1 MNYDYIIVGSGLA
14 SVMFAEQLRLHNKS
28 FIVISNRSQQA
39 SVVAS
44 GLYNPVVL
52 KRFTAT
58 WNAAAHLESAIPKY
72 VELEQLLGYK
82 LDHVL
87 PIHRV
92 FNSVK
97 EQNNWFLACDKPVLT
112 NFLNPEIIPNTNSA
126 VKAPFGF
133 GAVNFTGRID
143 TQLLIESYREFLLKR
158 NQYIEETFEYIDV
171 KDNREGVE
179 YRTLKARKIVFT
191 EGFGV
196 HKNPYFKYLPL
207 EGTKGEL
214 ITIHAPTLKL
224 VVILKSSI
232 FVIPMGED
240 RYLVGSTYEWT
251 DKTNEPTQKSKIEL
265 IEKLERLIGCDY
277 EIVDQRAGIR
287 PTVVDRRPLVGQHP
301 SHKNMH
307 VLNGLGTRGV
317 LVAPSMAKALYDS
330 IEKGASLPAEIDIS
344 RFVAVFS

>member
-14 SVMFAEQLRLHNKS
+14 SIMFAEQLRLHNKS

-72 VELEQLLGYK
+72 VELEQLLGHK

>member
-1 MNYDYIIVGSGLA
+1 MCYDYIIVGSGLA
-14 SVMFAEQLRLHNKS
+14 SIMFAEQLRLHNKS
-28 FIVISNRSQQA
+28 FMVISNRSQQA

-58 WNAAAHLESAIPKY
+58 WNAATHLELAIPKY
-72 VELEQLLGYK
+72 AELEQLLEHK

-92 FNSVK
+92 FNSIK
-97 EQNNWFLACDKPVLT
+97 EQNNWFLACDKPLLT
-112 NFLNPEIIPNTNSA
+112 NFLNPDLVPNTNSA

-133 GAVNFTGRID
+133 GAVNRTGRID
-143 TQLLIESYREFLLKR
+143 TQLLIESYREYLINL
-158 NQYIEETFEYIDV
+158 NQFKEETFDYEAISE
-171 KDNREGVE
+171 RTEGVS
-179 YRTLKARKIVFT
+179 YGDIKAQHIVFT
-191 EGFGV
+191 EGFGI

-224 VVILKSSI
+224 EVILKSSI
-232 FVIPMGED
+232 FVIPMGEN

-251 DKTNEPTQKSKIEL
+251 DKTNKPTQKAKTEL
-265 IEKLERLIGCDY
+265 IEKLERLIDCDY

-287 PTVVDRRPLVGQHP
+287 PTVVDRRPLVGQH
-301 SHKNMH
+301 SIHKSMY

-317 LVAPSMAKALYDS
+317 LVAPSMAEALYNA
-330 IEKGASLPAEIDIS
+330 IENDTPLPDEIDIN
-344 RFVAVFS
+344 RFA

>member
-1 MNYDYIIVGSGLA
+1 MEYDYIIVGSGLA
-14 SVMFAEQLRLHNKS
+14 SIMFAEQLRLHNKS

-58 WNAAAHLESAIPKY
+58 WNAATHLKKAIPKY
-72 VELEQLLGYK
+72 AALEQLLVLK
-82 LDHVL
+82 LDYVL

-97 EQNNWFLACDKPVLT
+97 EQNNWFLACDKPLLGK
-112 NFLNPEIIPNTNSA
+112 FLNPELLTNKNPS

-133 GAVNFTGRID
+133 GEVNHTGRID
-143 TQLLIESYREFLLKR
+143 TQSLIESYREFLLKR
-158 NQYIEETFEYIDV
+158 NQFREETFEYNDLIETT
-171 KDNREGVE
+171 EGVE
-179 YRTLKARKIVFT
+179 YHDINAKHIVFN
-191 EGFGV
+191 EGFGI

-214 ITIHAPTLKL
+214 ITIQAPTLKL
-224 VVILKSSI
+224 EFILKSSI
-232 FVIPMGED
+232 FVIPMESD
-240 RYLVGSTYEWT
+240 HYLVGSTYEWT
-251 DKTNEPTQKSKIEL
+251 DKTNNPTQEAKTEL
-265 IEKLERLIGCDY
+265 LEKLERLIDC
-277 EIVDQRAGIR
+277 EFEVVDQRAGIR

-301 SHKNMH
+301 NHKHMY

-317 LVAPSMAKALYDS
+317 LVAPSMAEALYDS
-330 IEKGASLPAEIDIS
+330 IENDTPLPEEIDIR
-344 RFVAVFS
+344 RFA

>member
-1 MNYDYIIVGSGLA
+1 MKYDYIIVGSGLA
-14 SVMFAEQLRLHNKS
+14 SIMFAEQLRLHNKS

-72 VELEQLLGYK
+72 VELEQLLGHK

-112 NFLNPEIIPNTNSA
+112 NFLNPEIIPNTTSA

-301 SHKNMH
+301 SHKNMY